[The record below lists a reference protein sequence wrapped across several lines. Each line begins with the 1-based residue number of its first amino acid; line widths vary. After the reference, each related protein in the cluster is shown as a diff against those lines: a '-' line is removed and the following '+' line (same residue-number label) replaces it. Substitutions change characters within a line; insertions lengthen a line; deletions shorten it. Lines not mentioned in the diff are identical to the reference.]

1 MKHLMR
7 AASGLAVSWLALDAA
22 AVAQTGAP
30 PEQPN
35 NDVIVI
41 TGEKVAQDL
50 QKTVSSVGV
59 VTGAQMETE
68 GVTSLAEAFDYVANV
83 NMGNTDGGF
92 SIRGIP
98 FDSLLGAGSAPLAQ
112 IYVDD
117 VTLGDQTTRFNADHI
132 WDVSQ
137 IEVLRG
143 AQSTV
148 QGRNALAGAVVIRT
162 QDPTFEWGGKARAFW
177 QTSDIGSA
185 YTLSAA
191 GGGPIIDDV
200 LAFRVAAERSEDNG
214 FYKNPLQGGTGA
226 DFNDH
231 WQGRAKL
238 LFTPNS
244 SFRSLLTYSYSEAQV
259 ASAKSDRQAR
269 DANGYTNL
277 GVVIPGEESR
287 RLDWTNAP
295 DFNKNTSYQTS
306 WKNEWFVNDDWTLT
320 SISTYARE
328 RTDEMIDTDGTNLNP
343 ALFPQT
349 PVQINNPYNIPHVRN
364 GMFKY
369 APEGTQ
375 LEDQTIITQEL
386 TGSFDNGGALRMLMG
401 GYYAGAQE
409 REYNFTP
416 GIQKGVHS
424 LIAGA
429 ATTPIRQQLTAQLNP
444 LRGMNVPGT
453 PLASIPAGAAGDAA
467 FAAFVNQLTALSVSA
482 VQSNYADLGAFV
494 AMTSEPLDTEN
505 FALYFRGEY
514 DLTDKLTVGLGI
526 RYDNERQ
533 TEGLIL
539 SGDPLG
545 LANPA
550 APNYP
555 AGFPTLLRPLVPQ
568 VIGLVNQNFDAFLME
583 ANTESKQRFEAVMPS
598 GFIRYEL
605 DDDQS
610 VAFAVRRGYRAG
622 GADLNIVRQFVST
635 FDPEY
640 TTNYELA
647 YRSYWFDRALRLNAN
662 VFYTDWTDQQV
673 VIDLSTLQ
681 QDQIGFNVGSSSLY
695 GFELEGFWR
704 VNPNF
709 AIQGVLGH
717 VKTKFEDFDG
727 SLARA
732 VLSANSVTAPIDL
745 DQTLAAFSGRGFSF
759 APEWTGAMRFIY
771 EADNGLFG
779 TLGLTYQGES
789 FVNNTQS
796 SSPTF
801 LDNDARLLVNLTA
814 GYKADNYTISVIAQN
829 LLDEEYVSSG
839 GNEYVRMGSPRV
851 VGVQLQTNF

>member
-7 AASGLAVSWLALDAA
+7 AASGLAVSWLALDATA
-22 AVAQTGAP
+22 FAQAP
-30 PEQPN
+30 PQPGPTN
-35 NDVIVI
+35 QDVIVI
-41 TGEKVAQDL
+41 TGEKVDQDL
-50 QKTVSSVGV
+50 QKTVSSVAV
-59 VTGAQMETE
+59 VTGEQMETE
-68 GVTSLAEAFDYVANV
+68 GVTSLAEAFDYLANV

-148 QGRNALAGAVVIRT
+148 QGRNALAGAVIIRT
-162 QDPTFEWGGKARAFW
+162 EDPTFDWTGKARALW
-177 QTSDIGSA
+177 QVSEIGVG

-200 LAFRVAAERSEDNG
+200 LAFRVAVERSEDNG
-214 FYKNPLQGGTGA
+214 NYKNPLQGGTGA

-238 LFTPNS
+238 LFRPND
-244 SFRSLLTYSYSEAQV
+244 SFRSLLTFSYSEADV
-259 ASAKSDRQAR
+259 ASAVSDRQSR
-269 DANGYTNL
+269 DENGYANI
-277 GVVIPGEESR
+277 GDVVPGSESLR
-287 RLDWTNAP
+287 TEWKNVP
-295 DFNKNTSYQTS
+295 DFNKNKSYQTA

-328 RTDEMIDTDGTNLNP
+328 RTDELLDTDGTYIDP

-349 PVQINNPYNIPHVRN
+349 PVQINNPFNIPHVR
-364 GMFKY
+364 GGLFKY
-369 APEGTQ
+369 EPAGTQ
-375 LEDQTIITQEL
+375 LEDQTIVTQEL
-386 TGSFDNGGALRMLMG
+386 TASFDNGGPLRLLTG

-416 GIQKGVHS
+416 GIQEGIHGV
-424 LIAGA
+424 IASSV
-429 ATTPIRQQLTAQLNP
+429 TSPIRQQITAQLTP
-444 LRGMNVPGT
+444 LRGVPVPGT
-453 PLASIPAGAAGDAA
+453 PLGSIPAGAAGNAA
-467 FAAFVNQLTALSVSA
+467 FAAFVNQLTALSVGA
-482 VQSNYADLGAFV
+482 VQSNYSDLGAFI
-494 AMTSEPLDTEN
+494 AMTAEPLDTEN
-505 FALYFRGEY
+505 FAVYLRGEY
-514 DLTDKLTVGLGI
+514 DITDKLTVGLGL

-533 TEGLIL
+533 TEGLTL

-545 LANPA
+545 MPNPA

-555 AGFPTLLRPLVPQ
+555 AGFPALLRPLLPPVL
-568 VIGLVNQNFDAFLME
+568 GLVNQQFDQFLME
-583 ANTESKQRFEAVMPS
+583 AKTEGKQRFEAVLPS
-598 GFIRYEL
+598 GFVRYDI
-605 DDDQS
+605 DDDRS
-610 VAFAVRRGYRAG
+610 LAFAVRRGYRAG
-622 GADLNIVRQFVST
+622 GADLNIVRQFVSQ
-635 FDPEY
+635 FEPEY

-647 YRSYWFDRALRLNAN
+647 FRSYWFDRALRLNAN

-681 QDQIGFNVGSSSLY
+681 QDQIGFNVGSSSLK
-695 GFELEGFWR
+695 GGELEAFWR

-709 AIQGVLGH
+709 AIQGVLGY
-717 VKTKFEDFDG
+717 VKTEFEDFDG
-727 SLARA
+727 ALARTIIA
-732 VLSANSVTAPIDL
+732 AQSVTAPIDL
-745 DQTLAAFSGRGFSF
+745 EQTLAAFSGRGFSF
-759 APEWTGAMRFIY
+759 APEWSGAARFIY
-771 EADNGLFG
+771 EGDNGVFG
-779 TLGLTYQGES
+779 TLALTYQGES
-789 FVNNTQS
+789 YVNNTSS

-814 GYKADNYTISVIAQN
+814 GYKADTYTISFIAQN
-829 LLDEEYVSSG
+829 LMDEEYVSSG
-839 GNEYVRMGSPRV
+839 GDEYVRLGTPRTI
-851 VGVQLQTNF
+851 GVQLQTAF